1 MRTETVIEK
10 ITALKKARNAVI
22 LAHNYMLPEIQD
34 IADFTGDSLGLSK
47 QAATTDADV
56 IVFCGVHFMAETAK
70 ILSPDKTVLIPD
82 KTAGCPMADM
92 ITAAQLAD
100 FKKQYPDALV
110 VCYVNS
116 TAQVKALSDYCCT
129 SGNAVELVS
138 RLPDDRQ
145 IIFVPDKY
153 LGSFV
158 KQQTGKNL
166 ILWPGYCPTHA
177 RISADRLY
185 ELKSLNPDAVVM
197 AHPECPEQTC
207 KAADILLSTGQML
220 AFAKKSESKKFIV
233 ATEPGILHSLRK
245 SNPDKEFIGGCEV
258 ECFNMK
264 KITLDKLLYS
274 LENMVF
280 EVNVD
285 IDTAKKARLSLDRML
300 EVLPQTSRLGGK

>member
-1 MRTETVIEK
+1 MIETVIDK
-10 ITALKKARNAVI
+10 ITALKHKQKAVI

-34 IADFTGDSLGLSK
+34 IADFCGDSLGLSK
-47 QAATTDADV
+47 QAASTDAEV

-70 ILSPDKTVLIPD
+70 ILSPEKVVLIPD
-82 KTAGCPMADM
+82 FAAGCPMADM
-92 ITAAQLAD
+92 ITAEQLLE
-100 FKKQYPDALV
+100 FKKQHPDALV

-116 TAQVKALSDYCCT
+116 TAEVKALSDYCCT

-138 RLPDDRQ
+138 RLPIEKP

-158 KQQTGKNL
+158 KLRTGRDI

-177 RISADRLY
+177 RISPQHLVDKKR
-185 ELKSLNPDAVVM
+185 ENPDAVLM
-197 AHPECPEQTC
+197 AHPECADGVREM
-207 KAADILLSTGQML
+207 ADILLSTGQML
-220 AFAKKSESKKFIV
+220 AYAKSSDYQKFIV

-245 SNPDKEFIGGCEV
+245 NNPTKEFIDGCES

-274 LENMVF
+274 LENMVY
-280 EVNVD
+280 EVTVPKD
-285 IDTAKKARLSLDRML
+285 IADKARISLERML
-300 EVLPQTSRLGGK
+300 EVLPETSSRSSK

>member
-1 MRTETVIEK
+1 MITEPVIEK
-10 ITALKKARNAVI
+10 IISLKNKRNAVI

-70 ILSPDKTVLIPD
+70 ILSPEKTVLIPD
-82 KTAGCPMADM
+82 FSAGCPMADM
-92 ITAAQLAD
+92 ITADQLRE
-100 FKKQYPDALV
+100 FKKQHPGAVV

-116 TAQVKALSDYCCT
+116 TAEVKALSDYCCT

-138 RLPDDRQ
+138 RLPDDKP
-145 IIFVPDKY
+145 ILFVPDKY

-158 KQQTGKNL
+158 KLKTGKNL

-177 RISADRLY
+177 RIRPQHLIDMKRD
-185 ELKSLNPDAVVM
+185 NPGAVIM
-197 AHPECPEQTC
+197 AHPEC
-207 KAADILLSTGQML
+207 ADAVREVADVLLSTGQML
-220 AFAKKSESKKFIV
+220 AFAKNSEFDKFIV

-245 SNPDKEFIGGCEV
+245 NNPKKEFIDGCEA

-274 LENMVF
+274 LENMVY
-280 EVNVD
+280 EVTVPKD
-285 IDTAKKARLSLDRML
+285 IAEKARISLDRML
-300 EVLPQTSRLGGK
+300 EVLPETSSRGSK